1 MLYLNKAGD
10 KMNTKLILN
19 EYYDK
24 MNYNKYI
31 GIKEYNQFLDKLYNK
46 YRNEIINNKDLQL
59 LFNQENENLE
69 KHNQKYIE
77 EALKQEKEYF
87 DNMFKN
93 IDDNIILD
101 VEQRKAI
108 LCDEDSSLII
118 TGAGSGKT
126 TTMAAKV
133 KYLVER
139 KHIDPS
145 KIVVISYT
153 NKATDELEDRIK

>member
-1 MLYLNKAGD
+1 MEQK
-10 KMNTKLILN
+10 
-19 EYYDK
+19 
-24 MNYNKYI
+24 
-31 GIKEYNQFLDKLYNK
+31 
-46 YRNEIINNKDLQL
+46 
-59 LFNQENENLE
+59 

-118 TGAGSGKT
+118 AGAGSGKT